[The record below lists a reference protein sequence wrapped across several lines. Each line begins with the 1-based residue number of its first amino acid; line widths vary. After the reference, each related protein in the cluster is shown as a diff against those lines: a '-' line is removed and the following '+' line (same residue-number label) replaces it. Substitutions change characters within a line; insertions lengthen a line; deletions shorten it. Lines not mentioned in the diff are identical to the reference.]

1 MNIVAFMTV
10 LITLPWMSNAAFTY
24 SVSSAGGLGRRF
36 RWCKSWIIYFCQD
49 LVLHCKCWMA
59 RALNQN
65 YVRANLT
72 ATIAWDLVNS
82 FYDRLAFAGA
92 GMLRAVEP

>member
-1 MNIVAFMTV
+1 
-10 LITLPWMSNAAFTY
+10 
-24 SVSSAGGLGRRF
+24 
-36 RWCKSWIIYFCQD
+36 
-49 LVLHCKCWMA
+49 MA